1 MNTTTALSPAVL
13 PRRHALLRHTGLALS
28 GSLLVA
34 ISAHISFPLFF
45 TPVPFTL
52 QPLAVLVIG
61 LLLGPAIA
69 FSSLS
74 LYLLEAMAGL
84 PVLAPMGAPG
94 PLHIFGPTGGYLI
107 AFPFIA
113 ALAGWGYIRLRA
125 LGRRMPL
132 LSNFAAALIA
142 AAVADLLLL
151 TSGSAWLM
159 TLLHLSPAHAFEF
172 GMVPFLPGEGL
183 KVAAAAALAAG
194 FTRLR
199 QPNISAE

>member
-52 QPLAVLVIG
+52 QPLAVLAIG

-84 PVLAPMGAPG
+84 PVLAPMGVPG

-107 AFPFIA
+107 AFPFVA
-113 ALAGWGYIRLRA
+113 ALAGWLYAR
-125 LGRRMPL
+125 GRRLPRV
-132 LSNFAAALIA
+132 SNFAAALIA

-151 TSGSAWLM
+151 ASGSAWLM
-159 TLLHLSPAHAFEF
+159 TLLHLSPVHAFEF

>member
-1 MNTTTALSPAVL
+1 MNTTSALSPTVL

-34 ISAHISFPLFF
+34 LAAHVSFPLFF

-52 QPLAVLVIG
+52 QPLAVLAIG

-84 PVLAPMGAPG
+84 PVLAPMGTGG
-94 PLHIFGPTGGYLI
+94 PLHIFGLTGGYLI
-107 AFPFIA
+107 AFPFVA
-113 ALAGWGYIRLRA
+113 ALAGWLYTR
-125 LGRRMPL
+125 GRRLPRV
-132 LSNFAAALIA
+132 SSFTAALVA
-142 AAVADLLLL
+142 AGVADLLLL
-151 TSGSAWLM
+151 ASGSAWLM
-159 TLLHLSPAHAFEF
+159 TLLHISPVHALEL

-183 KVAAAAALAAG
+183 KVAVAASIAAG

-199 QPNISAE
+199 QRNTVTE

>member
-52 QPLAVLVIG
+52 QPLAVLAIG

-74 LYLLEAMAGL
+74 LYLMEAMAGL

-94 PLHIFGPTGGYLI
+94 PLHIFGPTGGYII
-107 AFPFIA
+107 AFPFVA
-113 ALAGWGYIRLRA
+113 ALAGWLYSR
-125 LGRRMPL
+125 GRRMPL

-199 QPNISAE
+199 QPNTSAE

>member
-52 QPLAVLVIG
+52 QPLAVLAIG

-74 LYLLEAMAGL
+74 LYLLEAMAAL

-94 PLHIFGPTGGYLI
+94 PLHIFGPTGGYII
-107 AFPFIA
+107 AFPFVA
-113 ALAGWGYIRLRA
+113 ALAGWLYSR
-125 LGRRMPL
+125 GRRMPL

-151 TSGSAWLM
+151 TSGSAGLM

-199 QPNISAE
+199 QPNTSAE